1 MLAFEFDHSDL
12 TNTRFAISPLLELWQ
27 SVRALQ
33 NPATQSLHHPWA
45 SSVREQLDD
54 LDVSLLLTLQ
64 PPRGCAPDFI
74 HPPPTTPVSEF
85 EDELAKV
92 LATSPDRVRLEIAE
106 TSRPGLTP
114 ECLRPFIDDPD
125 MALAQLADLLRAYWR
140 RVLKPHWARI
150 RAALEGDVLY
160 RARQHA
166 DGGAR
171 RMFAEIDPTVRF
183 VAPRLLVESGWD
195 RCIRLDGRGLL
206 FVPSVFIWP
215 RVAVID
221 REPWQPTVIYAARGA
236 AELWHPTPPA
246 PDALAALIGPRRATI
261 LAALDAPCTTKDLA
275 CRLGVLPGNV
285 SQHLS
290 VLRDAGLVTRTRVG
304 RVVLYGRSITGES
317 LITDDVSASRARTK
331 VESLR

>member
-1 MLAFEFDHSDL
+1 MDEPEAALA
-12 TNTRFAISPLLELWQ
+12 
-27 SVRALQ
+27 
-33 NPATQSLHHPWA
+33 
-45 SSVREQLDD
+45 
-54 LDVSLLLTLQ
+54 
-64 PPRGCAPDFI
+64 
-74 HPPPTTPVSEF
+74 
-85 EDELAKV
+85 ELA
-92 LATSPDRVRLEIAE
+92 E
-106 TSRPGLTP
+106 
-114 ECLRPFIDDPD
+114 
-125 MALAQLADLLRAYWR
+125 LLRAYWR

-171 RMFAEIDPTVRF
+171 RMFADIDPTVRF
-183 VAPRLLVESGWD
+183 VAPRLLIDSAWE

-221 REPWQPTVIYAARGA
+221 SEPWQPTMIYAARGA
-236 AELWHPTPPA
+236 AELWHPAPAA
-246 PDALAALIGPRRATI
+246 PDALAALIGPRRASI

-304 RVVLYGRSITGES
+304 RVVLYGRSATGES
-317 LITDDVSASRARTK
+317 LVTDDGNALGDRAALQS
-331 VESLR
+331 VH